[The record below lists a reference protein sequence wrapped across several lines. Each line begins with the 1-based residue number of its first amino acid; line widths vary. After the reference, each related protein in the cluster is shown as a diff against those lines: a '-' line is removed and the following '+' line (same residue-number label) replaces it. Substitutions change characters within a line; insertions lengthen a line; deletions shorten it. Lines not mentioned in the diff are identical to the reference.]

1 VTLVLRKKQKNKNDL
16 TLRNF
21 LFLVWLREAWMT
33 EEEKE
38 EIIVKAPSKPVISP
52 EKKAAKAAE
61 RALEEERY
69 GVLEVP
75 KRTGKYFGVL
85 SIGVG
90 LVLFVLLAVAG
101 FSGQSSIVFLSFSS
115 SFPVLVLWIVVGLVS
130 IVVGF
135 LLMGSE

>member
-1 VTLVLRKKQKNKNDL
+1 MAD
-16 TLRNF
+16 
-21 LFLVWLREAWMT
+21 
-33 EEEKE
+33 EEKE
-38 EIIVKAPSKPVISP
+38 EIVVKAPSKPVISP

-90 LVLFVLLAVAG
+90 LVLLVLLAATS
-101 FSGQSSIVFLSFSS
+101 FSGQSGMIFLSTGSS
-115 SFPVLVLWIVVGLVS
+115 VPVLILWIVVGLVS
-130 IVVGF
+130 IIVGF